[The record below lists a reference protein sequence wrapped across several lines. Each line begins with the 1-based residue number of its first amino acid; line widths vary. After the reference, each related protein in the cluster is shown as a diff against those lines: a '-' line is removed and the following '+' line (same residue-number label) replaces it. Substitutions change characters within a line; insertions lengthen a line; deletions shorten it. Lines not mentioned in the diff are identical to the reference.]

1 MKEELRKRI
10 LKTLDWMIKT
20 MIWKHDQSELQKEE
34 YSPELKE
41 AIELQR
47 ELKDAKGTESQDG

>member
-1 MKEELRKRI
+1 MRKRI